1 LNAFGHPA
9 PRRNIARSA
18 CFGRYWLLGRP
29 GADDFGF
36 CGNVPAEAFHTVRAT
51 PARPIGGVPTRAE
64 AAMEALHALLEG
76 EGGIPYQPNANLS
89 AASAADRADNTMFV
103 SIDSS

>member
-1 LNAFGHPA
+1 
-9 PRRNIARSA
+9 
-18 CFGRYWLLGRP
+18 
-29 GADDFGF
+29 
-36 CGNVPAEAFHTVRAT
+36 
-51 PARPIGGVPTRAE
+51 
-64 AAMEALHALLEG
+64 MEALHALLEG